1 MKSAKTTL
9 TVGVLLS
16 LMSTGVF
23 AAEQAD
29 KTYYFDEV
37 VVTASGRPE
46 TLFTT
51 KSNTQVITSEQ
62 IERMHYK
69 DVKEALRHASG
80 MRFADYPG
88 AGQDTSSK
96 FGMNGSNKVK
106 IMVNGMPVSV
116 TGADSMGTPQ
126 SYVSQLMNDMDA
138 IERIEV
144 VKGSGSL
151 LYGTDAVG
159 GVINIVTKK
168 VDGFKTTVG
177 VEGGNFAH
185 EQYKFATQGK
195 FDKTSYRIF
204 TQKYHDGKFDDG
216 NGDEWKNRKNGHSEN
231 ISLNHEFSEGNSIS
245 LDYRHGQE
253 DFSRTEYLYGY
264 SPTDNAFTGKTKVT
278 NLQFRAE
285 NKLNEKISNK
295 FFYNYTKYENNDHA
309 SDGGT
314 YSYMSNAD
322 SEMHNN
328 YKTNNFKDLF
338 TYANKDNTLTLGAEY
353 VKSEELRNSKENL
366 ENKAIF
372 LQDNWKF
379 GKGWDLTV
387 AGRYDKPTTSGKA
400 DINDNFAKSVNL
412 GYKFNE
418 KSNMYVGYNDYF
430 VLPSISMLYN
440 STFGNDKLE
449 PEKGKNY
456 EIGFNHKFTDKDV
469 VSIHYFIRKAD
480 KLITSSGWGSSA
492 YYYNLDDST
501 KVHGFDVQY
510 DKTFDVHWHAKLGW
524 ACISTE
530 EPQDY
535 VLYPKNQFTVGVDYT
550 ADKWNLGVDTRAY
563 VGAGGKNFDY
573 ASVPQGGHYMV
584 MDLAVN
590 YKATKDIKVYA
601 KVNNLFDR
609 YYADQFDCSGWT
621 TGTRTCYGRPGRTFI
636 VGMNWSF

>member
-1 MKSAKTTL
+1 MKSSKSTL
-9 TVGVLLS
+9 AVAVLLS
-16 LMSTGVF
+16 VMGTGAF

-51 KSNTQVITSEQ
+51 KSNTQVITAEQ
-62 IERMHYK
+62 IEKMHYK
-69 DVKEALRHASG
+69 DVKEALRQASG

-88 AGQDTSSK
+88 AGQDASSK

-116 TGADSMGTPQ
+116 TGADNMGTPQ

-177 VEGGNFAH
+177 VEGGNFGH
-185 EQYKFATQGK
+185 EQYKIATQGK

-204 TQKYHDGKFDDG
+204 AQKYHDGKFKDG
-216 NGDEWKNRKNGHSEN
+216 NGDDWQSSKNGHSEN

-245 LDYRHGQE
+245 LDYRHGVE
-253 DFSRTEYLYGY
+253 DYSRMEYLYGN
-264 SPTDNAFTGKTKVT
+264 SPTDNTFAGKTKVT

-309 SDGGT
+309 SDGN
-314 YSYMSNAD
+314 YYNYMSNAG

-328 YKTNNFKDLF
+328 YKTNNIKDLF
-338 TYANKDNTLTLGAEY
+338 TYTNKDNVLTFGAEY
-353 VKSEELRNSKENL
+353 VKSQELRGSKESL
-366 ENKAIF
+366 ENKAVF

-400 DINDNFAKSVNL
+400 DIDDNFAKSINL
-412 GYKFNE
+412 GYKFSE
-418 KSNMYVGYNDYF
+418 KSNMYIGYNDYF

-440 STFGNDKLE
+440 DTFGNKDLE

-456 EIGFNHKFTDKDV
+456 EIGFNHKFTENDV
-469 VSIHYFIRKAD
+469 VSAHYFIRKSEQM
-480 KLITSSGWGSSA
+480 ITSSGWGSSA
-492 YYYNLDDST
+492 HYFNLNDDT
-501 KVHGFDVQY
+501 KVHGFDIQY
-510 DKTFDVHWHAKLGW
+510 DKTFDGHWHAKLGW

-535 VLYPKNQFTVGVDYT
+535 VLYPKNQFTLGVDYT
-550 ADKWNLGVDTRAY
+550 ADKWNVGLDARAF

-573 ASVPQGGHYMV
+573 ASVPQGGHYML
-584 MDLAVN
+584 MDLALN
-590 YKATKDIKVYA
+590 YHATKDIKVYA
-601 KVNNLFDR
+601 KVNNLFDK

-621 TGTRTCYGRPGRTFI
+621 TGTRTIYARPGRTFI